1 MSPTSQA
8 TVTVVTRNVATTLSP
23 KQIDEAMT
31 QLHEKMKFPDPG
43 NPDLWTVEIDGGYR
57 LWGILDHGAG
67 PKGEDVLTLLFPE
80 DY

>member
-1 MSPTSQA
+1 MTPINQSRI
-8 TVTVVTRNVATTLSP
+8 TVMTRTVVDTLTP

-31 QLHEKMKFPDPG
+31 QLHEKMKVQDPA
-43 NPDLWTVEIDGGYR
+43 NPDLWTVTVDGCK

>member
-1 MSPTSQA
+1 MNAAKRSRI
-8 TVTVVTRNVATTLSP
+8 TVMTRNVENTLTP
-23 KQIDEAMT
+23 EQVIQALT
-31 QLHEKMKFPDPG
+31 QLREKMKIQDPDNPG
-43 NPDLWTVEIDGGYR
+43 LWTVNVDGHR